1 MLVRL
6 GVVACLFWLHF
17 AYATTLK
24 IINIVPFG
32 SSSVKILFNQEVKKF
47 KEVSL
52 KNFKSYLELEA
63 ILTIPKKHYQFSKQ
77 SSITIAQFS
86 PKLARVVI
94 SHAPK
99 MTYEV
104 KILKD
109 KLYVSIVEKKPLV
122 RHQMAPKPP
131 KHHALK
137 HPTPK
142 PAPKSIKKEAK
153 EKTPIK
159 HAHSK
164 HAHSPLNERS
174 AKKEIPKKEIPKK
187 EILKKEILKKE
198 ILKKEIPKKE
208 ILKKEIPKKEI
219 LKKEIPK
226 KEIPKKEILKKE
238 ILKKEIL
245 KKEILKKEIPKKEI
259 LKKEIPKKEI
269 LKKEIPKKEIPKKEI
284 LKKEIPKKEILKKEI
299 LKKEI
304 LKKEIPKKEILK
316 KEIPKKE
323 AENESKNQV
332 FIAEKNDTFIKTKRK
347 KHKKIVLDAG
357 HGGKDCGAMS
367 ANLVCEKDIV
377 LEVVKFLHKE
387 LKKRGYSVLLT
398 RDKDIYIDLVG
409 RTELANRKSADL
421 FISVHANS
429 IPKHST
435 SNAHGIETYFLST
448 ARSERAR
455 KVAEQENKDDV
466 NLMDYFSKSLLLNS
480 LNTQR
485 LIVSNKLAID
495 VQYGMLQSIRK
506 NYPDVVDGGVREGP
520 FWVLAGALM
529 PSILIEIGYNS
540 HAIESKRIQ
549 SKPYQ
554 KILAKG
560 IADGI
565 DSFFSKND

>member
-6 GVVACLFWLHF
+6 GAVACLFWLHF

-24 IINIVPFG
+24 ITNIVPFG
-32 SSSVKILFNQEVKKF
+32 SSSVKILFNQEIKKF

-63 ILTIPKKHYQFSKQ
+63 VLTIPKKHYQFSKQ
-77 SSITIAQFS
+77 SFITIAQFS

-94 SHAPK
+94 SYAPK

-109 KLYVSIVEKKPLV
+109 KLYVSIVEKKPLI
-122 RHQMAPKPP
+122 RHQMAP

-137 HPTPK
+137 HQTLK
-142 PAPKSIKKEAK
+142 PAPKPIKKEAK
-153 EKTPIK
+153 KSKEIKEKTPTK
-159 HAHSK
+159 HARSK

-174 AKKEIPKKEIPKK
+174 A
-187 EILKKEILKKE
+187 
-198 ILKKEIPKKE
+198 
-208 ILKKEIPKKEI
+208 
-219 LKKEIPK
+219 
-226 KEIPKKEILKKE
+226 
-238 ILKKEIL
+238 
-245 KKEILKKEIPKKEI
+245 
-259 LKKEIPKKEI
+259 
-269 LKKEIPKKEIPKKEI
+269 
-284 LKKEIPKKEILKKEI
+284 
-299 LKKEI
+299 
-304 LKKEIPKKEILK
+304 K

-398 RDKDIYIDLVG
+398 RDKDIYIDLVA

>member
-17 AYATTLK
+17 ACATTLK
-24 IINIVPFG
+24 ITNIVPFG
-32 SSSVKILFNQEVKKF
+32 SSSVKVVFNQEIKKF

-63 ILTIPKKHYQFSKQ
+63 VLTIPKKHYQFSKQ
-77 SSITIAQFS
+77 SFITIAQFS

-94 SHAPK
+94 GYAPK

-109 KLYVSIVEKKPLV
+109 KLYVSIVEKKPLI

-142 PAPKSIKKEAK
+142 PAPKSIKKEAKEAK

-174 AKKEIPKKEIPKK
+174 AKKEIPKKE
-187 EILKKEILKKE
+187 
-198 ILKKEIPKKE
+198 
-208 ILKKEIPKKEI
+208 
-219 LKKEIPK
+219 
-226 KEIPKKEILKKE
+226 
-238 ILKKEIL
+238 
-245 KKEILKKEIPKKEI
+245 
-259 LKKEIPKKEI
+259 
-269 LKKEIPKKEIPKKEI
+269 
-284 LKKEIPKKEILKKEI
+284 
-299 LKKEI
+299 
-304 LKKEIPKKEILK
+304 
-316 KEIPKKE
+316 

-332 FIAEKNDTFIKTKRK
+332 FIAEKNDASIKTKRK

-429 IPKHST
+429 IPKRST

-495 VQYGMLQSIRK
+495 VQYGMLQSVRK

>member
-6 GVVACLFWLHF
+6 GVVACLFWLHY

-24 IINIVPFG
+24 ITNIVPFG
-32 SSSVKILFNQEVKKF
+32 SSSVKMVFNQEVKKF

-77 SSITIAQFS
+77 SFITIAQFS

-94 SHAPK
+94 GYAPK

-109 KLYVSIVEKKPLV
+109 KLYVSIVEKKPLI
-122 RHQMAPKPP
+122 RHQMGLKPP

-137 HPTPK
+137 HTTPKPTPK
-142 PAPKSIKKEAK
+142 PIKKEAK
-153 EKTPIK
+153 KSKEVKEKTPTK

-187 EILKKEILKKE
+187 EI
-198 ILKKEIPKKE
+198 
-208 ILKKEIPKKEI
+208 
-219 LKKEIPK
+219 PK
-226 KEIPKKEILKKE
+226 KEIP
-238 ILKKEIL
+238 
-245 KKEILKKEIPKKEI
+245 
-259 LKKEIPKKEI
+259 
-269 LKKEIPKKEIPKKEI
+269 
-284 LKKEIPKKEILKKEI
+284 
-299 LKKEI
+299 
-304 LKKEIPKKEILK
+304 K

-332 FIAEKNDTFIKTKRK
+332 FIAEKNDTWIKTKRK

-398 RDKDIYIDLVG
+398 RDKDIYIDLVA
-409 RTELANRKSADL
+409 RTELANKKSADL

-429 IPKHST
+429 IPKRST

-466 NLMDYFSKSLLLNS
+466 NLMDYFSKSLFLNS

-495 VQYGMLQSIRK
+495 VQYGMLQSVRK

>member
-32 SSSVKILFNQEVKKF
+32 SSSVKISFNQEIKKF
-47 KEVSL
+47 KKVSL

-77 SSITIAQFS
+77 SSITIVQFS

-109 KLYVSIVEKKPLV
+109 KLYVSIVEKKPLT

-153 EKTPIK
+153 EIKEKTPTK
-159 HAHSK
+159 HARSK
-164 HAHSPLNERS
+164 HTHSQWNERS
-174 AKKEIPKKEIPKK
+174 A
-187 EILKKEILKKE
+187 
-198 ILKKEIPKKE
+198 
-208 ILKKEIPKKEI
+208 
-219 LKKEIPK
+219 
-226 KEIPKKEILKKE
+226 
-238 ILKKEIL
+238 
-245 KKEILKKEIPKKEI
+245 
-259 LKKEIPKKEI
+259 
-269 LKKEIPKKEIPKKEI
+269 
-284 LKKEIPKKEILKKEI
+284 
-299 LKKEI
+299 
-304 LKKEIPKKEILK
+304 K

-332 FIAEKNDTFIKTKRK
+332 FIAEKNDAFIKNKRK

-398 RDKDIYIDLVG
+398 RDKDIYIDLVA
-409 RTELANRKSADL
+409 RTELANKKSADL

-429 IPKHST
+429 IPKRST

-455 KVAEQENKDDV
+455 KVAEQENKDNV

-495 VQYGMLQSIRK
+495 VQYGMLQSVRK

>member
-6 GVVACLFWLHF
+6 GVVACLLWLHF

-24 IINIVPFG
+24 ITNIVPFG
-32 SSSVKILFNQEVKKF
+32 SSSVKILFNQEIKKF
-47 KEVSL
+47 KEVPL

-63 ILTIPKKHYQFSKQ
+63 VLTIPKKHYQFSKQ
-77 SSITIAQFS
+77 SFITIAQFS

-94 SHAPK
+94 GYAPK
-99 MTYEV
+99 MTYEI

-109 KLYVSIVEKKPLV
+109 KLYVSIVEKKPLA
-122 RHQMAPKPP
+122 RHQMVLKPP

-137 HPTPK
+137 HTTPKPTPK
-142 PAPKSIKKEAK
+142 PIKKEAK
-153 EKTPIK
+153 KSKETKEKTPTK

-174 AKKEIPKKEIPKK
+174 TKKEIPKKEIPKK
-187 EILKKEILKKE
+187 EI
-198 ILKKEIPKKE
+198 P
-208 ILKKEIPKKEI
+208 
-219 LKKEIPK
+219 
-226 KEIPKKEILKKE
+226 
-238 ILKKEIL
+238 
-245 KKEILKKEIPKKEI
+245 
-259 LKKEIPKKEI
+259 
-269 LKKEIPKKEIPKKEI
+269 
-284 LKKEIPKKEILKKEI
+284 
-299 LKKEI
+299 
-304 LKKEIPKKEILK
+304 K

-332 FIAEKNDTFIKTKRK
+332 FIAEKNDTFIKTKCK

>member
-24 IINIVPFG
+24 ITNIVPFG

-47 KEVSL
+47 KEVPL

-63 ILTIPKKHYQFSKQ
+63 VLTIPKKHYQFSKQ
-77 SSITIAQFS
+77 SFITIAQFS

-94 SHAPK
+94 GYAPK
-99 MTYEV
+99 MTYEI

-109 KLYVSIVEKKPLV
+109 KLYVSIVEKKPLI
-122 RHQMAPKPP
+122 RHQMTPKPS

-142 PAPKSIKKEAK
+142 PTPKSIKKEAKEAK

-159 HAHSK
+159 HVYSK

-187 EILKKEILKKE
+187 E
-198 ILKKEIPKKE
+198 
-208 ILKKEIPKKEI
+208 
-219 LKKEIPK
+219 
-226 KEIPKKEILKKE
+226 
-238 ILKKEIL
+238 
-245 KKEILKKEIPKKEI
+245 
-259 LKKEIPKKEI
+259 
-269 LKKEIPKKEIPKKEI
+269 
-284 LKKEIPKKEILKKEI
+284 
-299 LKKEI
+299 
-304 LKKEIPKKEILK
+304 
-316 KEIPKKE
+316 

-332 FIAEKNDTFIKTKRK
+332 FIIEKNDTFIKTKRK

-409 RTELANRKSADL
+409 RTELANKKGADL

>member
-6 GVVACLFWLHF
+6 GVVACLFWLHY

-24 IINIVPFG
+24 ITNIVPFG
-32 SSSVKILFNQEVKKF
+32 SSSVKMVFNQEIKKF
-47 KEVSL
+47 KEVPL

-77 SSITIAQFS
+77 SFITIAQFS

-94 SHAPK
+94 GYAPK

-109 KLYVSIVEKKPLV
+109 KLYVSIMEKKPLI
-122 RHQMAPKPP
+122 RHQMTPKPP

-137 HPTPK
+137 HQTPKPTPK
-142 PAPKSIKKEAK
+142 PIKKEAK
-153 EKTPIK
+153 KTKEKTPTK

-164 HAHSPLNERS
+164 PTHSPLNERS
-174 AKKEIPKKEIPKK
+174 AKKEIPKKE
-187 EILKKEILKKE
+187 
-198 ILKKEIPKKE
+198 
-208 ILKKEIPKKEI
+208 
-219 LKKEIPK
+219 
-226 KEIPKKEILKKE
+226 
-238 ILKKEIL
+238 
-245 KKEILKKEIPKKEI
+245 
-259 LKKEIPKKEI
+259 
-269 LKKEIPKKEIPKKEI
+269 
-284 LKKEIPKKEILKKEI
+284 
-299 LKKEI
+299 
-304 LKKEIPKKEILK
+304 
-316 KEIPKKE
+316 
-323 AENESKNQV
+323 AENESKNQI
-332 FIAEKNDTFIKTKRK
+332 FIAEKNDTWIKTKRK

-387 LKKRGYSVLLT
+387 LKTRGYSVLLT
-398 RDKDIYIDLVG
+398 RDKDIYIDLVA
-409 RTELANRKSADL
+409 RTELANKKSADL

-429 IPKHST
+429 IPKRST

-466 NLMDYFSKSLLLNS
+466 NLMDYFSKSLFLNS

-495 VQYGMLQSIRK
+495 VQYGMLQSVRK

>member
-32 SSSVKILFNQEVKKF
+32 SSSVKIVFNQEVKKF

-77 SSITIAQFS
+77 SSITIVQFS

-142 PAPKSIKKEAK
+142 PAPKPIKKEAKEAK

-164 HAHSPLNERS
+164 HAHPPLNERS
-174 AKKEIPKKEIPKK
+174 A
-187 EILKKEILKKE
+187 
-198 ILKKEIPKKE
+198 
-208 ILKKEIPKKEI
+208 
-219 LKKEIPK
+219 
-226 KEIPKKEILKKE
+226 
-238 ILKKEIL
+238 
-245 KKEILKKEIPKKEI
+245 
-259 LKKEIPKKEI
+259 
-269 LKKEIPKKEIPKKEI
+269 
-284 LKKEIPKKEILKKEI
+284 
-299 LKKEI
+299 
-304 LKKEIPKKEILK
+304 KKEILK

-323 AENESKNQV
+323 AENEGKNQV
-332 FIAEKNDTFIKTKRK
+332 FIAEKNDASIKTKRK

-398 RDKDIYIDLVG
+398 RDKDIYIDLVA
-409 RTELANRKSADL
+409 RTELANKKSADL

-429 IPKHST
+429 IPKRST

-455 KVAEQENKDDV
+455 KVAEQENKDNV

-506 NYPDVVDGGVREGP
+506 NYHDVVDGGVREGP

>member
-6 GVVACLFWLHF
+6 GVVACLLWLHF

-24 IINIVPFG
+24 ITNIVPFG
-32 SSSVKILFNQEVKKF
+32 SSSVKMVFNQEIKKF

-63 ILTIPKKHYQFSKQ
+63 VLTIPKKHYQFSKQ
-77 SSITIAQFS
+77 SFITIAQFS
-86 PKLARVVI
+86 PKLVRVVI

-99 MTYEV
+99 MTYEI

-109 KLYVSIVEKKPLV
+109 KLYVSIVEKKPLI
-122 RHQMAPKPP
+122 RHQMVLKPP

-137 HPTPK
+137 HTTPKPTPK
-142 PAPKSIKKEAK
+142 LIKKETKKSKETK
-153 EKTPIK
+153 EKTLIK

-174 AKKEIPKKEIPKK
+174 AKKEIPKKE
-187 EILKKEILKKE
+187 
-198 ILKKEIPKKE
+198 
-208 ILKKEIPKKEI
+208 
-219 LKKEIPK
+219 
-226 KEIPKKEILKKE
+226 
-238 ILKKEIL
+238 
-245 KKEILKKEIPKKEI
+245 
-259 LKKEIPKKEI
+259 
-269 LKKEIPKKEIPKKEI
+269 
-284 LKKEIPKKEILKKEI
+284 
-299 LKKEI
+299 
-304 LKKEIPKKEILK
+304 
-316 KEIPKKE
+316 

-332 FIAEKNDTFIKTKRK
+332 FIAEKNDTLIKTKRK

-466 NLMDYFSKSLLLNS
+466 NLMDYFSKSLFLNS

>member
-24 IINIVPFG
+24 ITNIVPFG
-32 SSSVKILFNQEVKKF
+32 SSSVKVVFNQEVKKF
-47 KEVSL
+47 KEVPL

-77 SSITIAQFS
+77 SFITIAQFS

-94 SHAPK
+94 GYAPK
-99 MTYEV
+99 MTYEI

-109 KLYVSIVEKKPLV
+109 KLYVSIVEKKPLI
-122 RHQMAPKPP
+122 RHQMVLKPP

-137 HPTPK
+137 HQTPKPTPK
-142 PAPKSIKKEAK
+142 PIKKEAKKSKEAK
-153 EKTPIK
+153 EKTLIK

-164 HAHSPLNERS
+164 HVHSPLNERS
-174 AKKEIPKKEIPKK
+174 S
-187 EILKKEILKKE
+187 
-198 ILKKEIPKKE
+198 
-208 ILKKEIPKKEI
+208 
-219 LKKEIPK
+219 
-226 KEIPKKEILKKE
+226 
-238 ILKKEIL
+238 
-245 KKEILKKEIPKKEI
+245 
-259 LKKEIPKKEI
+259 
-269 LKKEIPKKEIPKKEI
+269 
-284 LKKEIPKKEILKKEI
+284 
-299 LKKEI
+299 
-304 LKKEIPKKEILK
+304 K

-398 RDKDIYIDLVG
+398 RDKDIYIDLVA
-409 RTELANRKSADL
+409 RTELANKKSADL

-429 IPKHST
+429 IPKRST

>member
-1 MLVRL
+1 M
-6 GVVACLFWLHF
+6 HF
-17 AYATTLK
+17 ACATTLK
-24 IINIVPFG
+24 ITNIVPFG
-32 SSSVKILFNQEVKKF
+32 SSSVKISFNQEVKKF

-109 KLYVSIVEKKPLV
+109 KLYVSIVEKKPLT
-122 RHQMAPKPP
+122 RHQMVPKPP
-131 KHHALK
+131 KHRTLK

-153 EKTPIK
+153 EIKEKTPTK
-159 HAHSK
+159 HARSK
-164 HAHSPLNERS
+164 HAHSQLNERS
-174 AKKEIPKKEIPKK
+174 AKKEIPKKE
-187 EILKKEILKKE
+187 
-198 ILKKEIPKKE
+198 
-208 ILKKEIPKKEI
+208 
-219 LKKEIPK
+219 
-226 KEIPKKEILKKE
+226 
-238 ILKKEIL
+238 
-245 KKEILKKEIPKKEI
+245 
-259 LKKEIPKKEI
+259 
-269 LKKEIPKKEIPKKEI
+269 
-284 LKKEIPKKEILKKEI
+284 
-299 LKKEI
+299 
-304 LKKEIPKKEILK
+304 
-316 KEIPKKE
+316 
-323 AENESKNQV
+323 AENETKNQV
-332 FIAEKNDTFIKTKRK
+332 FIAEKNDAFIKNKRK

-398 RDKDIYIDLVG
+398 RDKDIYIDLVA
-409 RTELANRKSADL
+409 RTELANKKSADL

-429 IPKHST
+429 IPKRST

-455 KVAEQENKDDV
+455 KVAEQENKDNV

-495 VQYGMLQSIRK
+495 VQYSMLQSIRK

>member
-17 AYATTLK
+17 ACATTLK
-24 IINIVPFG
+24 ITNIVPFG
-32 SSSVKILFNQEVKKF
+32 SSSVKILFNQEIKKF

-94 SHAPK
+94 GYAPK
-99 MTYEV
+99 MTYEI

-109 KLYVSIVEKKPLV
+109 KLYVSIVEKKPLI
-122 RHQMAPKPP
+122 RHQMVLKPP

-174 AKKEIPKKEIPKK
+174 AKKEIPKKE
-187 EILKKEILKKE
+187 
-198 ILKKEIPKKE
+198 
-208 ILKKEIPKKEI
+208 
-219 LKKEIPK
+219 
-226 KEIPKKEILKKE
+226 
-238 ILKKEIL
+238 
-245 KKEILKKEIPKKEI
+245 
-259 LKKEIPKKEI
+259 
-269 LKKEIPKKEIPKKEI
+269 
-284 LKKEIPKKEILKKEI
+284 
-299 LKKEI
+299 
-304 LKKEIPKKEILK
+304 
-316 KEIPKKE
+316 
-323 AENESKNQV
+323 AENEDKNQV
-332 FIAEKNDTFIKTKRK
+332 FITEKNDAFIKTKRK

>member
-24 IINIVPFG
+24 ITNIVPFG
-32 SSSVKILFNQEVKKF
+32 SSSVKMVFNQEVKKF

-77 SSITIAQFS
+77 SFITIAQFS
-86 PKLARVVI
+86 PKLVRVVI
-94 SHAPK
+94 GYAPK

-109 KLYVSIVEKKPLV
+109 KLYVSIVEKKPLI
-122 RHQMAPKPP
+122 RHQMVLKPP

-137 HPTPK
+137 HTTPK
-142 PAPKSIKKEAK
+142 PAPKPIKKEAKKSKETK

-159 HAHSK
+159 HARSK

-174 AKKEIPKKEIPKK
+174 A
-187 EILKKEILKKE
+187 
-198 ILKKEIPKKE
+198 
-208 ILKKEIPKKEI
+208 
-219 LKKEIPK
+219 
-226 KEIPKKEILKKE
+226 
-238 ILKKEIL
+238 
-245 KKEILKKEIPKKEI
+245 
-259 LKKEIPKKEI
+259 
-269 LKKEIPKKEIPKKEI
+269 
-284 LKKEIPKKEILKKEI
+284 
-299 LKKEI
+299 
-304 LKKEIPKKEILK
+304 K

-398 RDKDIYIDLVG
+398 RDKDIYIDLVA
-409 RTELANRKSADL
+409 RTELANKKSADL

-429 IPKHST
+429 IPKRST

-466 NLMDYFSKSLLLNS
+466 NLMDYFSKSLFLNS

-495 VQYGMLQSIRK
+495 VQYGMLQSVRK

>member
-24 IINIVPFG
+24 ITNIVPFG
-32 SSSVKILFNQEVKKF
+32 SSSVKILFNQEIKKF
-47 KEVSL
+47 KEVPL

-63 ILTIPKKHYQFSKQ
+63 VLTIPKKHYQFSKQ
-77 SSITIAQFS
+77 SFITIAQFS

-94 SHAPK
+94 GYAPK
-99 MTYEV
+99 MTYEI

-109 KLYVSIVEKKPLV
+109 KLYVSIVEKKPLA
-122 RHQMAPKPP
+122 RHQMVLKPP

-137 HPTPK
+137 HTTPKPTPK
-142 PAPKSIKKEAK
+142 PIKKEAKKSKETK

-187 EILKKEILKKE
+187 EI
-198 ILKKEIPKKE
+198 P
-208 ILKKEIPKKEI
+208 
-219 LKKEIPK
+219 KKEIPK
-226 KEIPKKEILKKE
+226 KEIPKKEI
-238 ILKKEIL
+238 
-245 KKEILKKEIPKKEI
+245 
-259 LKKEIPKKEI
+259 
-269 LKKEIPKKEIPKKEI
+269 PKKEIP
-284 LKKEIPKKEILKKEI
+284 
-299 LKKEI
+299 
-304 LKKEIPKKEILK
+304 K

-398 RDKDIYIDLVG
+398 RDKDVYIDLVA

-495 VQYGMLQSIRK
+495 VQYGMLQSVRK

>member
-17 AYATTLK
+17 ACATTLK
-24 IINIVPFG
+24 ITNIVPFG

-47 KEVSL
+47 KEVPL

-63 ILTIPKKHYQFSKQ
+63 VLTIPKKHYQFSKQ
-77 SSITIAQFS
+77 SFITIAQFS

-94 SHAPK
+94 GYAPK

-104 KILKD
+104 KTLKD
-109 KLYVSIVEKKPLV
+109 KLYVSIVEKKPLS
-122 RHQMAPKPP
+122 RHQMVLKPP

-137 HPTPK
+137 HQTPK
-142 PAPKSIKKEAK
+142 PTPKSIKKEAK
-153 EKTPIK
+153 KSKDTKEKTPTK

-187 EILKKEILKKE
+187 EI
-198 ILKKEIPKKE
+198 P
-208 ILKKEIPKKEI
+208 
-219 LKKEIPK
+219 
-226 KEIPKKEILKKE
+226 
-238 ILKKEIL
+238 
-245 KKEILKKEIPKKEI
+245 
-259 LKKEIPKKEI
+259 
-269 LKKEIPKKEIPKKEI
+269 
-284 LKKEIPKKEILKKEI
+284 
-299 LKKEI
+299 
-304 LKKEIPKKEILK
+304 K

-398 RDKDIYIDLVG
+398 RDKDIYIDLVA
-409 RTELANRKSADL
+409 RTELANKKSADL

>member
-1 MLVRL
+1 M
-6 GVVACLFWLHF
+6 HF
-17 AYATTLK
+17 ACATTLK

-32 SSSVKILFNQEVKKF
+32 SSSVKISFNQEIKKF

-109 KLYVSIVEKKPLV
+109 KLYVSIVEKKPLT

-131 KHHALK
+131 KHRTLK

-153 EKTPIK
+153 EVKEKTPTK
-159 HAHSK
+159 HARSK
-164 HAHSPLNERS
+164 HAHSQLNERS
-174 AKKEIPKKEIPKK
+174 A
-187 EILKKEILKKE
+187 
-198 ILKKEIPKKE
+198 
-208 ILKKEIPKKEI
+208 
-219 LKKEIPK
+219 
-226 KEIPKKEILKKE
+226 
-238 ILKKEIL
+238 
-245 KKEILKKEIPKKEI
+245 
-259 LKKEIPKKEI
+259 
-269 LKKEIPKKEIPKKEI
+269 
-284 LKKEIPKKEILKKEI
+284 
-299 LKKEI
+299 
-304 LKKEIPKKEILK
+304 K

-332 FIAEKNDTFIKTKRK
+332 FIAEKNDASIKTKRK

-398 RDKDIYIDLVG
+398 RDKDIYIDLVA
-409 RTELANRKSADL
+409 RTELANKKSADL

-429 IPKHST
+429 IPKRST

-455 KVAEQENKDDV
+455 KVAEQENKDNV

-495 VQYGMLQSIRK
+495 VQYGMLQSVRK

>member
-1 MLVRL
+1 MV
-6 GVVACLFWLHF
+6 
-17 AYATTLK
+17 
-24 IINIVPFG
+24 
-32 SSSVKILFNQEVKKF
+32 FNQEIKKF
-47 KEVSL
+47 KEVPL

-63 ILTIPKKHYQFSKQ
+63 VLTIPKKHYQFSKQ

-86 PKLARVVI
+86 PKLVRVVI
-94 SHAPK
+94 GYAPK
-99 MTYEV
+99 MTYEI

-109 KLYVSIVEKKPLV
+109 KLYVSIVEKKPLI
-122 RHQMAPKPP
+122 RHQMVLKPP

-137 HPTPK
+137 HQTPK
-142 PAPKSIKKEAK
+142 PAPKPIKKEAK
-153 EKTPIK
+153 EKTPTK

-164 HAHSPLNERS
+164 LFFSHAHSQLNEKS
-174 AKKEIPKKEIPKK
+174 I
-187 EILKKEILKKE
+187 
-198 ILKKEIPKKE
+198 
-208 ILKKEIPKKEI
+208 
-219 LKKEIPK
+219 
-226 KEIPKKEILKKE
+226 
-238 ILKKEIL
+238 
-245 KKEILKKEIPKKEI
+245 
-259 LKKEIPKKEI
+259 
-269 LKKEIPKKEIPKKEI
+269 
-284 LKKEIPKKEILKKEI
+284 
-299 LKKEI
+299 
-304 LKKEIPKKEILK
+304 K

-323 AENESKNQV
+323 AEKESKNQV

-409 RTELANRKSADL
+409 RTELANKKSADL

-466 NLMDYFSKSLLLNS
+466 NLMDYFSKSLFLNS

>member
-1 MLVRL
+1 M
-6 GVVACLFWLHF
+6 HF
-17 AYATTLK
+17 AYATTFK

-32 SSSVKILFNQEVKKF
+32 SSSVKIVFNQEVKKF

-77 SSITIAQFS
+77 SFITIAQFS

-109 KLYVSIVEKKPLV
+109 KLYVSIVEKKPLT

-137 HPTPK
+137 HPTSK

-153 EKTPIK
+153 EIKEKTPAK

-164 HAHSPLNERS
+164 LFFSHAHSQLNEKS

-187 EILKKEILKKE
+187 EAEKEG
-198 ILKKEIPKKE
+198 
-208 ILKKEIPKKEI
+208 
-219 LKKEIPK
+219 
-226 KEIPKKEILKKE
+226 
-238 ILKKEIL
+238 
-245 KKEILKKEIPKKEI
+245 
-259 LKKEIPKKEI
+259 
-269 LKKEIPKKEIPKKEI
+269 
-284 LKKEIPKKEILKKEI
+284 
-299 LKKEI
+299 
-304 LKKEIPKKEILK
+304 
-316 KEIPKKE
+316 
-323 AENESKNQV
+323 KNQV

-398 RDKDIYIDLVG
+398 RDKDLYIDLVA
-409 RTELANRKSADL
+409 RTELANKKSADL

-429 IPKHST
+429 IPKRST

-466 NLMDYFSKSLLLNS
+466 NLMDYFSRSLLLNS

>member
-24 IINIVPFG
+24 ITNIVPFG
-32 SSSVKILFNQEVKKF
+32 SSSVKISFNQEVKKF
-47 KEVSL
+47 KEVPL

-63 ILTIPKKHYQFSKQ
+63 VLTIPKKHYQFSKQ

-94 SHAPK
+94 SYAPK
-99 MTYEV
+99 MTYEI

-122 RHQMAPKPP
+122 RHQMVPKPP

-137 HPTPK
+137 HTTPK
-142 PAPKSIKKEAK
+142 PAPKPIKKETKEAK
-153 EKTPIK
+153 EKTPTK

-174 AKKEIPKKEIPKK
+174 TKKEIPKKEIP
-187 EILKKEILKKE
+187 
-198 ILKKEIPKKE
+198 
-208 ILKKEIPKKEI
+208 
-219 LKKEIPK
+219 
-226 KEIPKKEILKKE
+226 
-238 ILKKEIL
+238 
-245 KKEILKKEIPKKEI
+245 
-259 LKKEIPKKEI
+259 
-269 LKKEIPKKEIPKKEI
+269 
-284 LKKEIPKKEILKKEI
+284 
-299 LKKEI
+299 
-304 LKKEIPKKEILK
+304 K

-367 ANLVCEKDIV
+367 TNLVCEKDIV

-398 RDKDIYIDLVG
+398 RDKDIYIDLVA
-409 RTELANRKSADL
+409 RTELANKKSADL

-495 VQYGMLQSIRK
+495 VQYGMLQSVRK

>member
-6 GVVACLFWLHF
+6 GVVACLFWLHY

-24 IINIVPFG
+24 ITNIVPFG
-32 SSSVKILFNQEVKKF
+32 SSSVKVVFNQEIKKF

-94 SHAPK
+94 SYAPK
-99 MTYEV
+99 MTYEI

-109 KLYVSIVEKKPLV
+109 KLYVSIVEKKPLA
-122 RHQMAPKPP
+122 RHQMVLKPP

-137 HPTPK
+137 HTTPKPTPK
-142 PAPKSIKKEAK
+142 PIKKEAKKSQEAK

-164 HAHSPLNERS
+164 HVHSPLNERS
-174 AKKEIPKKEIPKK
+174 A
-187 EILKKEILKKE
+187 KKEILKKE

-208 ILKKEIPKKEI
+208 IP
-219 LKKEIPK
+219 
-226 KEIPKKEILKKE
+226 
-238 ILKKEIL
+238 
-245 KKEILKKEIPKKEI
+245 
-259 LKKEIPKKEI
+259 
-269 LKKEIPKKEIPKKEI
+269 
-284 LKKEIPKKEILKKEI
+284 
-299 LKKEI
+299 
-304 LKKEIPKKEILK
+304 K

-377 LEVVKFLHKE
+377 LEVVKFLYKE

-398 RDKDIYIDLVG
+398 RDKDIYIDLVA
-409 RTELANRKSADL
+409 RTELANKKGADL

>member
-17 AYATTLK
+17 ACATTLK
-24 IINIVPFG
+24 ITNIVPFG
-32 SSSVKILFNQEVKKF
+32 SSSVKILFNQEIKKF
-47 KEVSL
+47 KEVPL

-77 SSITIAQFS
+77 SFITIAQFS

-94 SHAPK
+94 GYAPK
-99 MTYEV
+99 MTYEI

-109 KLYVSIVEKKPLV
+109 KLYVSIVEKKPLI
-122 RHQMAPKPP
+122 RHQMALKPP

-137 HPTPK
+137 HQTPK
-142 PAPKSIKKEAK
+142 PVPKSIKKEAK
-153 EKTPIK
+153 KSKETKEKTPIK
-159 HAHSK
+159 HVHSK

-174 AKKEIPKKEIPKK
+174 A
-187 EILKKEILKKE
+187 
-198 ILKKEIPKKE
+198 
-208 ILKKEIPKKEI
+208 
-219 LKKEIPK
+219 
-226 KEIPKKEILKKE
+226 
-238 ILKKEIL
+238 
-245 KKEILKKEIPKKEI
+245 
-259 LKKEIPKKEI
+259 
-269 LKKEIPKKEIPKKEI
+269 
-284 LKKEIPKKEILKKEI
+284 
-299 LKKEI
+299 
-304 LKKEIPKKEILK
+304 K

-398 RDKDIYIDLVG
+398 RDKDIYIDLVA

-429 IPKHST
+429 IPKRST

-455 KVAEQENKDDV
+455 KVAEQENKDNV

>member
-32 SSSVKILFNQEVKKF
+32 SSSVKISFNQEVKKF

-86 PKLARVVI
+86 PRLARVVI

-104 KILKD
+104 KVLKD
-109 KLYVSIVEKKPLV
+109 KLYVSIVEKKPLTK
-122 RHQMAPKPP
+122 HQMAPKTP
-131 KHHALK
+131 KHHTLK

-153 EKTPIK
+153 ETKEKTPIK
-159 HAHSK
+159 HARSK

-174 AKKEIPKKEIPKK
+174 A
-187 EILKKEILKKE
+187 KKEILKKE

-208 ILKKEIPKKEI
+208 IPKKET
-219 LKKEIPK
+219 
-226 KEIPKKEILKKE
+226 
-238 ILKKEIL
+238 
-245 KKEILKKEIPKKEI
+245 
-259 LKKEIPKKEI
+259 
-269 LKKEIPKKEIPKKEI
+269 
-284 LKKEIPKKEILKKEI
+284 
-299 LKKEI
+299 
-304 LKKEIPKKEILK
+304 
-316 KEIPKKE
+316 
-323 AENESKNQV
+323 ENESKNQV
-332 FIAEKNDTFIKTKRK
+332 FIVEKNDAFIKTKRK

-409 RTELANRKSADL
+409 RTELANKKSADL

-429 IPKHST
+429 IPKRST

>member
-24 IINIVPFG
+24 ITNIVPFG
-32 SSSVKILFNQEVKKF
+32 SSSVKMVFNQEIKKF
-47 KEVSL
+47 KEVPL

-63 ILTIPKKHYQFSKQ
+63 VLTIPKKHYQFSKQ
-77 SSITIAQFS
+77 SFITIAQFS
-86 PKLARVVI
+86 PKLVRVVI
-94 SHAPK
+94 GYAPK
-99 MTYEV
+99 MTYEI

-109 KLYVSIVEKKPLV
+109 KLYVSIVEKKPLI
-122 RHQMAPKPP
+122 RHQMVLKPP

-142 PAPKSIKKEAK
+142 PAPKPIKKEAKKSKDTK

-159 HAHSK
+159 HARSK

-174 AKKEIPKKEIPKK
+174 A
-187 EILKKEILKKE
+187 
-198 ILKKEIPKKE
+198 
-208 ILKKEIPKKEI
+208 
-219 LKKEIPK
+219 
-226 KEIPKKEILKKE
+226 
-238 ILKKEIL
+238 
-245 KKEILKKEIPKKEI
+245 
-259 LKKEIPKKEI
+259 
-269 LKKEIPKKEIPKKEI
+269 
-284 LKKEIPKKEILKKEI
+284 
-299 LKKEI
+299 
-304 LKKEIPKKEILK
+304 K

-332 FIAEKNDTFIKTKRK
+332 FIAEKNDTFIKTKHK

-398 RDKDIYIDLVG
+398 RDKDIYIDLVA
-409 RTELANRKSADL
+409 RTELANKKSADL

-466 NLMDYFSKSLLLNS
+466 NLMDYFSKSLFLNS

-495 VQYGMLQSIRK
+495 VQYGMLQSVRK

>member
-32 SSSVKILFNQEVKKF
+32 SSSVKILFNQEVKKI

-63 ILTIPKKHYQFSKQ
+63 VLTIPKKHYQFSKQ

-122 RHQMAPKPP
+122 RHQMALKPP

-142 PAPKSIKKEAK
+142 PAPKPIKKEAK
-153 EKTPIK
+153 EKTPTK

-174 AKKEIPKKEIPKK
+174 AKKEIPKKE
-187 EILKKEILKKE
+187 
-198 ILKKEIPKKE
+198 
-208 ILKKEIPKKEI
+208 
-219 LKKEIPK
+219 
-226 KEIPKKEILKKE
+226 
-238 ILKKEIL
+238 
-245 KKEILKKEIPKKEI
+245 
-259 LKKEIPKKEI
+259 
-269 LKKEIPKKEIPKKEI
+269 
-284 LKKEIPKKEILKKEI
+284 
-299 LKKEI
+299 
-304 LKKEIPKKEILK
+304 
-316 KEIPKKE
+316 
-323 AENESKNQV
+323 AENEGKNQV
-332 FIAEKNDTFIKTKRK
+332 FIAEKNDAFGKTKRK

-398 RDKDIYIDLVG
+398 RDKDIYIDLVA
-409 RTELANRKSADL
+409 RTELANKKSADL

-429 IPKHST
+429 IPKRST

>member
-6 GVVACLFWLHF
+6 GVVACLFWLHY

-24 IINIVPFG
+24 ITNIVPFG
-32 SSSVKILFNQEVKKF
+32 SSSVKMVFNQEIKKF

-77 SSITIAQFS
+77 SFITIAQFS

-94 SHAPK
+94 GYAPK

-109 KLYVSIVEKKPLV
+109 KLYVSIMEKKPLI
-122 RHQMAPKPP
+122 RHQMTP

-137 HPTPK
+137 HQTPKPTPK
-142 PAPKSIKKEAK
+142 PIKKEAK
-153 EKTPIK
+153 KTKEKTPTK

-164 HAHSPLNERS
+164 PTHSPLNERS
-174 AKKEIPKKEIPKK
+174 AKKEIPKKE
-187 EILKKEILKKE
+187 
-198 ILKKEIPKKE
+198 
-208 ILKKEIPKKEI
+208 
-219 LKKEIPK
+219 
-226 KEIPKKEILKKE
+226 
-238 ILKKEIL
+238 
-245 KKEILKKEIPKKEI
+245 
-259 LKKEIPKKEI
+259 
-269 LKKEIPKKEIPKKEI
+269 
-284 LKKEIPKKEILKKEI
+284 
-299 LKKEI
+299 
-304 LKKEIPKKEILK
+304 
-316 KEIPKKE
+316 
-323 AENESKNQV
+323 AENESKNQI
-332 FIAEKNDTFIKTKRK
+332 FITEKNDTWIKTKRK

-398 RDKDIYIDLVG
+398 RDKDIYIDLVA
-409 RTELANRKSADL
+409 RTELANKKSADL

-429 IPKHST
+429 IPKRST

-466 NLMDYFSKSLLLNS
+466 NLMDYFSKSLFLNS

-495 VQYGMLQSIRK
+495 VQYGMLQSVRK

>member
-6 GVVACLFWLHF
+6 GVVACLFWLHY

-24 IINIVPFG
+24 ITNIVPFG
-32 SSSVKILFNQEVKKF
+32 SSSVKMVFNQEIKKF
-47 KEVSL
+47 KEVPL

-77 SSITIAQFS
+77 SFITIAQFS

-94 SHAPK
+94 GYAPK
-99 MTYEV
+99 MTYEI
-104 KILKD
+104 KILKN
-109 KLYVSIVEKKPLV
+109 KLYVSIMEKKPLI
-122 RHQMAPKPP
+122 RHQMTPKPP

-137 HPTPK
+137 HQVPKPTPK
-142 PAPKSIKKEAK
+142 PIKKEAK
-153 EKTPIK
+153 ETKEKTSTK

-174 AKKEIPKKEIPKK
+174 AKKEIPKKE
-187 EILKKEILKKE
+187 
-198 ILKKEIPKKE
+198 
-208 ILKKEIPKKEI
+208 
-219 LKKEIPK
+219 
-226 KEIPKKEILKKE
+226 
-238 ILKKEIL
+238 
-245 KKEILKKEIPKKEI
+245 
-259 LKKEIPKKEI
+259 
-269 LKKEIPKKEIPKKEI
+269 
-284 LKKEIPKKEILKKEI
+284 
-299 LKKEI
+299 
-304 LKKEIPKKEILK
+304 
-316 KEIPKKE
+316 
-323 AENESKNQV
+323 AENENKNPI
-332 FIAEKNDTFIKTKRK
+332 FIIEKNDTWIKTKRK

-367 ANLVCEKDIV
+367 TNLVCEKDIV

-398 RDKDIYIDLVG
+398 RDKDIYIDLVA
-409 RTELANRKSADL
+409 RTELANKKSADL

-429 IPKHST
+429 IPKRST

-466 NLMDYFSKSLLLNS
+466 NLMDYFSKSLFLNS

-495 VQYGMLQSIRK
+495 VQYGMLQSVRK

>member
-32 SSSVKILFNQEVKKF
+32 SNSVRISFNQKVKKF
-47 KEVSL
+47 KEVPL

-109 KLYVSIVEKKPLV
+109 KLYVSIVEKKPLS

-153 EKTPIK
+153 EKTPTK

-164 HAHSPLNERS
+164 HAHSPLNERN

-187 EILKKEILKKE
+187 E
-198 ILKKEIPKKE
+198 
-208 ILKKEIPKKEI
+208 
-219 LKKEIPK
+219 
-226 KEIPKKEILKKE
+226 
-238 ILKKEIL
+238 
-245 KKEILKKEIPKKEI
+245 
-259 LKKEIPKKEI
+259 
-269 LKKEIPKKEIPKKEI
+269 
-284 LKKEIPKKEILKKEI
+284 
-299 LKKEI
+299 
-304 LKKEIPKKEILK
+304 
-316 KEIPKKE
+316 
-323 AENESKNQV
+323 AENEGKNQV
-332 FIAEKNDTFIKTKRK
+332 FIAEKNDVFIKTKRK

-398 RDKDIYIDLVG
+398 RDKDIYIDLVA
-409 RTELANRKSADL
+409 RTELANKKSADL

-429 IPKHST
+429 IPKRST

-466 NLMDYFSKSLLLNS
+466 NLMDYFSRSLLLNS

>member
-6 GVVACLFWLHF
+6 GVVACLLWLHF

-24 IINIVPFG
+24 ITNIVPFG
-32 SSSVKILFNQEVKKF
+32 SSSVKVVFNQEIKKF

-63 ILTIPKKHYQFSKQ
+63 VLTIPKKHYQFSKQ
-77 SSITIAQFS
+77 SFITIAQFS

-94 SHAPK
+94 SYAPK
-99 MTYEV
+99 MTYEI

-122 RHQMAPKPP
+122 RHKMAPKPP
-131 KHHALK
+131 KHPKHHDALK
-137 HPTPK
+137 HQVLK
-142 PAPKSIKKEAK
+142 PAPK
-153 EKTPIK
+153 
-159 HAHSK
+159 
-164 HAHSPLNERS
+164 
-174 AKKEIPKKEIPKK
+174 
-187 EILKKEILKKE
+187 
-198 ILKKEIPKKE
+198 
-208 ILKKEIPKKEI
+208 
-219 LKKEIPK
+219 
-226 KEIPKKEILKKE
+226 
-238 ILKKEIL
+238 
-245 KKEILKKEIPKKEI
+245 
-259 LKKEIPKKEI
+259 
-269 LKKEIPKKEIPKKEI
+269 
-284 LKKEIPKKEILKKEI
+284 
-299 LKKEI
+299 
-304 LKKEIPKKEILK
+304 
-316 KEIPKKE
+316 PKKE

-398 RDKDIYIDLVG
+398 RDKDIYIDLVA

-466 NLMDYFSKSLLLNS
+466 NLMDYFSKSLFLNS

>member
-6 GVVACLFWLHF
+6 GVVACLFWLHY

-24 IINIVPFG
+24 ITNIVPFG
-32 SSSVKILFNQEVKKF
+32 SSSVKMVFNQEIKKF
-47 KEVSL
+47 KEVPL

-63 ILTIPKKHYQFSKQ
+63 VLTIPKKHYQFSKQ
-77 SSITIAQFS
+77 SFITIAQFS

-94 SHAPK
+94 GYAPK

-109 KLYVSIVEKKPLV
+109 KLYVSIVEKKPLI
-122 RHQMAPKPP
+122 RHQMVLKPP

-137 HPTPK
+137 HQTPKPTPK
-142 PAPKSIKKEAK
+142 PIKKEAK
-153 EKTPIK
+153 EVKEKTPTK

-174 AKKEIPKKEIPKK
+174 AKKEIPKKE
-187 EILKKEILKKE
+187 
-198 ILKKEIPKKE
+198 
-208 ILKKEIPKKEI
+208 
-219 LKKEIPK
+219 
-226 KEIPKKEILKKE
+226 
-238 ILKKEIL
+238 
-245 KKEILKKEIPKKEI
+245 
-259 LKKEIPKKEI
+259 
-269 LKKEIPKKEIPKKEI
+269 
-284 LKKEIPKKEILKKEI
+284 
-299 LKKEI
+299 
-304 LKKEIPKKEILK
+304 
-316 KEIPKKE
+316 
-323 AENESKNQV
+323 AENESKNQI
-332 FIAEKNDTFIKTKRK
+332 FIAEKNDTWIKTKRK

-398 RDKDIYIDLVG
+398 RDKDIYIDLVA
-409 RTELANRKSADL
+409 RTELANKKSADL

-429 IPKHST
+429 IPKRST

-466 NLMDYFSKSLLLNS
+466 NLMDYFSKSLFLNS

-495 VQYGMLQSIRK
+495 VQYGMLQSVRK

>member
-6 GVVACLFWLHF
+6 GVVACLLWLHF

-32 SSSVKILFNQEVKKF
+32 SSSVKISFNQEVKKF

-63 ILTIPKKHYQFSKQ
+63 VLTIPKKHYQFSKQ

-99 MTYEV
+99 MTYEI

-109 KLYVSIVEKKPLV
+109 KLYVFIVEKKPLI
-122 RHQMAPKPP
+122 RHQMVPNPP
-131 KHHALK
+131 KHQTLK
-137 HPTPK
+137 HLTPK

-153 EKTPIK
+153 EAKEKTPTK

-187 EILKKEILKKE
+187 EI
-198 ILKKEIPKKE
+198 P
-208 ILKKEIPKKEI
+208 
-219 LKKEIPK
+219 KKEIPK
-226 KEIPKKEILKKE
+226 KEIP
-238 ILKKEIL
+238 
-245 KKEILKKEIPKKEI
+245 
-259 LKKEIPKKEI
+259 
-269 LKKEIPKKEIPKKEI
+269 
-284 LKKEIPKKEILKKEI
+284 
-299 LKKEI
+299 
-304 LKKEIPKKEILK
+304 K

-332 FIAEKNDTFIKTKRK
+332 FIAEKNDAFIKPQRK

-398 RDKDIYIDLVG
+398 RDKDIYIDLVA
-409 RTELANRKSADL
+409 RTELANKKSADL

-429 IPKHST
+429 IPKRST

>member
-1 MLVRL
+1 M
-6 GVVACLFWLHF
+6 HF

-32 SSSVKILFNQEVKKF
+32 SSSVKISFNQEIKKF

-109 KLYVSIVEKKPLV
+109 KLYISIVEKKPLI

-137 HPTPK
+137 HTTPK
-142 PAPKSIKKEAK
+142 PAPKPIKKEAK
-153 EKTPIK
+153 KSKETKEKTPTK

-174 AKKEIPKKEIPKK
+174 AKKEIPKKEAK
-187 EILKKEILKKE
+187 
-198 ILKKEIPKKE
+198 
-208 ILKKEIPKKEI
+208 
-219 LKKEIPK
+219 
-226 KEIPKKEILKKE
+226 
-238 ILKKEIL
+238 
-245 KKEILKKEIPKKEI
+245 
-259 LKKEIPKKEI
+259 
-269 LKKEIPKKEIPKKEI
+269 
-284 LKKEIPKKEILKKEI
+284 
-299 LKKEI
+299 
-304 LKKEIPKKEILK
+304 
-316 KEIPKKE
+316 
-323 AENESKNQV
+323 NESKNQV
-332 FIAEKNDTFIKTKRK
+332 FIIEKNDTFIKTKRK

-409 RTELANRKSADL
+409 RTELANKKSADL

-495 VQYGMLQSIRK
+495 VQYGMLQSVRK

>member
-6 GVVACLFWLHF
+6 GVVACLLWLHF
-17 AYATTLK
+17 ACATTLK

-32 SSSVKILFNQEVKKF
+32 SSSVKIVFNQEVKKF

-99 MTYEV
+99 MTYEI

-109 KLYVSIVEKKPLV
+109 KLYVSIVEKKPLAKHLAK
-122 RHQMAPKPP
+122 HQMAPKPP

-137 HPTPK
+137 HQIPKPTPK
-142 PAPKSIKKEAK
+142 PIKKEAKEAK
-153 EKTPIK
+153 EKTPTK

-174 AKKEIPKKEIPKK
+174 AKKEIPKKE
-187 EILKKEILKKE
+187 
-198 ILKKEIPKKE
+198 
-208 ILKKEIPKKEI
+208 
-219 LKKEIPK
+219 
-226 KEIPKKEILKKE
+226 
-238 ILKKEIL
+238 
-245 KKEILKKEIPKKEI
+245 
-259 LKKEIPKKEI
+259 
-269 LKKEIPKKEIPKKEI
+269 
-284 LKKEIPKKEILKKEI
+284 
-299 LKKEI
+299 
-304 LKKEIPKKEILK
+304 
-316 KEIPKKE
+316 
-323 AENESKNQV
+323 AENESKNPI

-485 LIVSNKLAID
+485 LIISNKLAID

>member
-6 GVVACLFWLHF
+6 GVVACLFWLHY

-24 IINIVPFG
+24 ITNIVPFG
-32 SSSVKILFNQEVKKF
+32 SSSVKMVFNQEVKKF

-63 ILTIPKKHYQFSKQ
+63 VLTIPKKHYQFSKQ
-77 SSITIAQFS
+77 SFITIAQFS

-94 SHAPK
+94 GYAPK
-99 MTYEV
+99 MTYEI

-109 KLYVSIVEKKPLV
+109 KLYVSIVEKKPLI
-122 RHQMAPKPP
+122 RHQITP

-137 HPTPK
+137 HQVPKPTPK
-142 PAPKSIKKEAK
+142 PIKKETK
-153 EKTPIK
+153 EKTTK

-174 AKKEIPKKEIPKK
+174 T
-187 EILKKEILKKE
+187 
-198 ILKKEIPKKE
+198 
-208 ILKKEIPKKEI
+208 
-219 LKKEIPK
+219 
-226 KEIPKKEILKKE
+226 
-238 ILKKEIL
+238 
-245 KKEILKKEIPKKEI
+245 
-259 LKKEIPKKEI
+259 
-269 LKKEIPKKEIPKKEI
+269 
-284 LKKEIPKKEILKKEI
+284 
-299 LKKEI
+299 
-304 LKKEIPKKEILK
+304 K

-332 FIAEKNDTFIKTKRK
+332 FIAEKNDTLIKTKHK

-398 RDKDIYIDLVG
+398 RDKDIYIDLVA
-409 RTELANRKSADL
+409 RTELANKKSADL

-429 IPKHST
+429 IPKRSI

-466 NLMDYFSKSLLLNS
+466 NLMDYFSKSLFLNS

-495 VQYGMLQSIRK
+495 VQYGMLQSVRK

>member
-1 MLVRL
+1 M
-6 GVVACLFWLHF
+6 HF

-24 IINIVPFG
+24 ITNIVPFG
-32 SSSVKILFNQEVKKF
+32 SSSVKISFNQEIKKF

-77 SSITIAQFS
+77 SFITIAQFS

-109 KLYVSIVEKKPLV
+109 KLYVSIVEKKPLT

-153 EKTPIK
+153 EIKEAKEKTPTK
-159 HAHSK
+159 HVRSK
-164 HAHSPLNERS
+164 HVHSQWNERS
-174 AKKEIPKKEIPKK
+174 AKKEIPKKET
-187 EILKKEILKKE
+187 
-198 ILKKEIPKKE
+198 
-208 ILKKEIPKKEI
+208 
-219 LKKEIPK
+219 
-226 KEIPKKEILKKE
+226 
-238 ILKKEIL
+238 
-245 KKEILKKEIPKKEI
+245 
-259 LKKEIPKKEI
+259 
-269 LKKEIPKKEIPKKEI
+269 
-284 LKKEIPKKEILKKEI
+284 
-299 LKKEI
+299 
-304 LKKEIPKKEILK
+304 
-316 KEIPKKE
+316 
-323 AENESKNQV
+323 ENESKNQV
-332 FIAEKNDTFIKTKRK
+332 FIAEKNDASIKTKRK

-398 RDKDIYIDLVG
+398 RDKDIYIDLVA
-409 RTELANRKSADL
+409 RTELANKKSADL

-429 IPKHST
+429 IPKRST

-495 VQYGMLQSIRK
+495 VQYGMLQSVRK

>member
-17 AYATTLK
+17 ACATTLK
-24 IINIVPFG
+24 ITNIVPFG
-32 SSSVKILFNQEVKKF
+32 SSSVKVVFNQEVKKF
-47 KEVSL
+47 KEVPL

-63 ILTIPKKHYQFSKQ
+63 VLTIPKKHYQFSKQ
-77 SSITIAQFS
+77 SFITIAQFS

-94 SHAPK
+94 GYAPK
-99 MTYEV
+99 MTYEI
-104 KILKD
+104 KTLKD

-137 HPTPK
+137 HHTPK
-142 PAPKSIKKEAK
+142 PAPKSIKKETK

-164 HAHSPLNERS
+164 HVHSPLNERS
-174 AKKEIPKKEIPKK
+174 TKKEIPKKE
-187 EILKKEILKKE
+187 L
-198 ILKKEIPKKE
+198 
-208 ILKKEIPKKEI
+208 
-219 LKKEIPK
+219 
-226 KEIPKKEILKKE
+226 
-238 ILKKEIL
+238 
-245 KKEILKKEIPKKEI
+245 
-259 LKKEIPKKEI
+259 
-269 LKKEIPKKEIPKKEI
+269 
-284 LKKEIPKKEILKKEI
+284 
-299 LKKEI
+299 
-304 LKKEIPKKEILK
+304 
-316 KEIPKKE
+316 
-323 AENESKNQV
+323 ENESKNQV
-332 FIAEKNDTFIKTKRK
+332 FITEKNDAFIKTKRK

-398 RDKDIYIDLVG
+398 RDKDIYIDLVA
-409 RTELANRKSADL
+409 RTELANKKSADL

-429 IPKHST
+429 IPKRST

-485 LIVSNKLAID
+485 LIISNKLAID
-495 VQYGMLQSIRK
+495 VQYGMLQSVRK

>member
-1 MLVRL
+1 M
-6 GVVACLFWLHF
+6 HF

-47 KEVSL
+47 KEVPL

-77 SSITIAQFS
+77 SFITIAQFS

-94 SHAPK
+94 GYAPK
-99 MTYEV
+99 MTYEI

-109 KLYVSIVEKKPLV
+109 KLYVSIVEKKPLT
-122 RHQMAPKPP
+122 RHQMTPKPP

-137 HPTPK
+137 HQTSKSTPK
-142 PAPKSIKKEAK
+142 PIKKEAKEAK
-153 EKTPIK
+153 EKTPTK

-174 AKKEIPKKEIPKK
+174 AKKEIP
-187 EILKKEILKKE
+187 
-198 ILKKEIPKKE
+198 
-208 ILKKEIPKKEI
+208 
-219 LKKEIPK
+219 
-226 KEIPKKEILKKE
+226 
-238 ILKKEIL
+238 
-245 KKEILKKEIPKKEI
+245 
-259 LKKEIPKKEI
+259 
-269 LKKEIPKKEIPKKEI
+269 
-284 LKKEIPKKEILKKEI
+284 
-299 LKKEI
+299 
-304 LKKEIPKKEILK
+304 K

-398 RDKDIYIDLVG
+398 RDKDIYIDLVA
-409 RTELANRKSADL
+409 RTELANKKSADL

-466 NLMDYFSKSLLLNS
+466 NLMDYFSKSLFLNS

>member
-17 AYATTLK
+17 AYAATLK

-32 SSSVKILFNQEVKKF
+32 SSSVKISFNQEVKKF

-77 SSITIAQFS
+77 SFITIAQFS
-86 PKLARVVI
+86 PRLVRVVI
-94 SHAPK
+94 SHAPN

-104 KILKD
+104 KVLKD
-109 KLYVSIVEKKPLV
+109 KLYVSVVEKKPLI
-122 RHQMAPKPP
+122 RHQMAPKTP

-153 EKTPIK
+153 EAKEKTPIK
-159 HAHSK
+159 HVHSK
-164 HAHSPLNERS
+164 HAHPQLNERN
-174 AKKEIPKKEIPKK
+174 AKK

-198 ILKKEIPKKE
+198 
-208 ILKKEIPKKEI
+208 
-219 LKKEIPK
+219 
-226 KEIPKKEILKKE
+226 
-238 ILKKEIL
+238 
-245 KKEILKKEIPKKEI
+245 
-259 LKKEIPKKEI
+259 
-269 LKKEIPKKEIPKKEI
+269 
-284 LKKEIPKKEILKKEI
+284 
-299 LKKEI
+299 
-304 LKKEIPKKEILK
+304 
-316 KEIPKKE
+316 
-323 AENESKNQV
+323 AENEGKNQV
-332 FIAEKNDTFIKTKRK
+332 FIAEKNDAFIKTKRK

-540 HAIESKRIQ
+540 HAIESRRIQ

>member
-32 SSSVKILFNQEVKKF
+32 SSSVKISFNQEIKKF

-77 SSITIAQFS
+77 SFITIAQFS

-122 RHQMAPKPP
+122 RHQMVPKPP

-137 HPTPK
+137 HQVLK

-153 EKTPIK
+153 EAKEKTLIK
-159 HAHSK
+159 HARSK
-164 HAHSPLNERS
+164 HTHSQLNERS

-187 EILKKEILKKE
+187 EI
-198 ILKKEIPKKE
+198 P
-208 ILKKEIPKKEI
+208 
-219 LKKEIPK
+219 KKEIPK
-226 KEIPKKEILKKE
+226 KEIP
-238 ILKKEIL
+238 
-245 KKEILKKEIPKKEI
+245 
-259 LKKEIPKKEI
+259 
-269 LKKEIPKKEIPKKEI
+269 
-284 LKKEIPKKEILKKEI
+284 
-299 LKKEI
+299 
-304 LKKEIPKKEILK
+304 K

-332 FIAEKNDTFIKTKRK
+332 FIAEKNDAFIKPQRK

-409 RTELANRKSADL
+409 RTELANKKSADL

-429 IPKHST
+429 IPKRST

-495 VQYGMLQSIRK
+495 VQYGMLQSVRK

>member
-24 IINIVPFG
+24 ITNIVSFG

-99 MTYEV
+99 MTYEI

-109 KLYVSIVEKKPLV
+109 KLYVSIVEKKPLI
-122 RHQMAPKPP
+122 RHQIIPKPP

-164 HAHSPLNERS
+164 HAHSPLNERN
-174 AKKEIPKKEIPKK
+174 AKKEI
-187 EILKKEILKKE
+187 L
-198 ILKKEIPKKE
+198 
-208 ILKKEIPKKEI
+208 
-219 LKKEIPK
+219 
-226 KEIPKKEILKKE
+226 
-238 ILKKEIL
+238 
-245 KKEILKKEIPKKEI
+245 
-259 LKKEIPKKEI
+259 
-269 LKKEIPKKEIPKKEI
+269 
-284 LKKEIPKKEILKKEI
+284 
-299 LKKEI
+299 
-304 LKKEIPKKEILK
+304 
-316 KEIPKKE
+316 KKE

-332 FIAEKNDTFIKTKRK
+332 FIAEKNDAFIKTKRK

-387 LKKRGYSVLLT
+387 LKERGYSVLLT
-398 RDKDIYIDLVG
+398 RDKDIYIDLVA
-409 RTELANRKSADL
+409 RTELANKKSADL

-435 SNAHGIETYFLST
+435 SNTHGIETYFLST

>member
-6 GVVACLFWLHF
+6 GVVACLLWLHF
-17 AYATTLK
+17 ACATTLK

-32 SSSVKILFNQEVKKF
+32 SSSVKISFNQEIKKF

-99 MTYEV
+99 MTYEI

-122 RHQMAPKPP
+122 RHQMALNPP

-137 HPTPK
+137 HQTPK
-142 PAPKSIKKEAK
+142 PTPKSIKKEAK

-164 HAHSPLNERS
+164 HAHPPLNERS
-174 AKKEIPKKEIPKK
+174 T
-187 EILKKEILKKE
+187 
-198 ILKKEIPKKE
+198 
-208 ILKKEIPKKEI
+208 
-219 LKKEIPK
+219 
-226 KEIPKKEILKKE
+226 KKEILKKE

-245 KKEILKKEIPKKEI
+245 KKEILKKEI
-259 LKKEIPKKEI
+259 
-269 LKKEIPKKEIPKKEI
+269 
-284 LKKEIPKKEILKKEI
+284 LKKEI

-304 LKKEIPKKEILK
+304 L
-316 KEIPKKE
+316 KKE

-332 FIAEKNDTFIKTKRK
+332 FIAEKNDTLIKTKRK

-377 LEVVKFLHKE
+377 LEVVKFLYKE

-398 RDKDIYIDLVG
+398 RDKDIYIDLVA
-409 RTELANRKSADL
+409 RTELANKKSADL

-429 IPKHST
+429 IPKRST